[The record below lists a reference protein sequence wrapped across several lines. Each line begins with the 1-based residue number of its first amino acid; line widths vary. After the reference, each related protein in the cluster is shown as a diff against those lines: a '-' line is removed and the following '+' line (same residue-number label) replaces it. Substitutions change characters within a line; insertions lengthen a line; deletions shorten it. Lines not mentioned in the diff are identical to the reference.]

1 MSLFCTKVWDTY
13 LKEAKKKKK
22 TTKLNASNRC
32 VVKEEQRGEKQREWR
47 NSSWNTFLNLGAK
60 PIL

>member
-13 LKEAKKKKK
+13 LKEAKKKK